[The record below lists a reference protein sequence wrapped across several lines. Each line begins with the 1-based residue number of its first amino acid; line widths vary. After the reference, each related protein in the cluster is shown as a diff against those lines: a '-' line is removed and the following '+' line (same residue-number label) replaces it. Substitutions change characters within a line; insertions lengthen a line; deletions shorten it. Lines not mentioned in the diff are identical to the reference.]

1 MIGELAAR
9 AGTTTR
15 ALRYYEQQ
23 RLLRPR
29 RTPNGYRDYDE
40 RMVGRVRNIR
50 LLLSTGLTADDVRAL
65 LGCLDEEI
73 TGGPICP
80 ASARVVARR
89 LAAVE
94 DKIAALDVV
103 RARLTAALGD

>member
-1 MIGELAAR
+1 ML
-9 AGTTTR
+9 
-15 ALRYYEQQ
+15 
-23 RLLRPR
+23 
-29 RTPNGYRDYDE
+29 
-40 RMVGRVRNIR
+40 GRVRNIR
-50 LLLSTGLTADDVRAL
+50 LLLAAGLTADDVRAL
-65 LGCLDEEI
+65 LGCLDEEV

-103 RARLTAALGD
+103 RARLTAALSAV